1 MPYYTISPTYSIC
14 KEHGYIS
21 GEVYEC
27 PECGAKTEV
36 YSRITGYYRPIANW
50 NDGKT
55 QEFADR
61 KTYDIENSHIEG
73 HSHIKKAQE
82 CEDDVKCNSKELL
95 LFTTKTCPNCKMA
108 KMLLDKAG
116 IKYTVIDAEDDKEV
130 TLKFGVNKAPT
141 LLVPNKGKY
150 ERFDN
155 ASEIN
160 RYISQKA

>member
-1 MPYYTISPTYSIC
+1 
-14 KEHGYIS
+14 
-21 GEVYEC
+21 
-27 PECGAKTEV
+27 
-36 YSRITGYYRPIANW
+36 
-50 NDGKT
+50 
-55 QEFADR
+55 
-61 KTYDIENSHIEG
+61 
-73 HSHIKKAQE
+73 
-82 CEDDVKCNSKELL
+82 
-95 LFTTKTCPNCKMA
+95 MA